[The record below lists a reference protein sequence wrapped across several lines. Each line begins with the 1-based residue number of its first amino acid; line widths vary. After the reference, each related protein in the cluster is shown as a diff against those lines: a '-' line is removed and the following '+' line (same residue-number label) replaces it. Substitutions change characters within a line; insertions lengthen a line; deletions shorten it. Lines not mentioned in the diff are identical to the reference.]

1 MDTLPRRSLA
11 QLGCSLVIGLIFL
24 GLIVTAP
31 AQADVG
37 PQPILP
43 GGSSLKPEGE
53 TLIQM
58 AGEVVTMNVRPAT
71 AADNALVKLNPRWY
85 GYDLQPIWYP
95 AVAEVEADFTMKN
108 PTSEAVSMAVWFPL
122 NAALEKVEF
131 SGERPSE
138 IVPRLESFQVSVGG
152 DPVDFTV
159 SELPNPKGADQPPLP
174 WASFP
179 VTFSGGV
186 DTPIHVSYTV
196 PLKPF
201 PKEPAMALFYVFQT
215 GAGWAGPI
223 GQAEL
228 IVNLP
233 FPASEATLADLP
245 PGAVLK
251 ENQARWTWQN
261 FEPGPEDD
269 FAVTLLR
276 LDRWQELE
284 TARAAAQANPQNGQA
299 WLDLAFIYHAL
310 SLYDL
315 GLHLFRFSPSYLPLG
330 IEAYQRAADLLPDHP
345 VPHAGLALLTLA
357 QYLENK
363 NAPSGVIQSVQDEY
377 QIAKELA
384 AKNPSLMEE
393 SNLLYTLEDAL
404 YAYNYNDATAT
415 VDAATRAVERV
426 TETAN
431 RAGIDATQ
439 TALATLNH
447 ATGTAYAIER
457 ATYEGWWA
465 TDMACWAAAGA
476 GCTATAPPT
485 QTPQPSLTM
494 QPTQSSTP
502 VPSNSPPPLPA
513 SPAPHAQPGQT
524 SNQRRD
530 LAISLFTGVIALVV
544 IGYFVW
550 KGPRGKKD
558 E

>member
-1 MDTLPRRSLA
+1 MKILRRLLLFLWVCGLVLASFCISL
-11 QLGCSLVIGLIFL
+11 LVSSP
-24 GLIVTAP
+24 V
-31 AQADVG
+31 QADVG

-53 TLIQM
+53 TPIQM
-58 AGEVVTMNVRPAT
+58 AAELVTLNVRPAT

-85 GYDLQPIWYP
+85 GYDLHPIWYP

-108 PTSEAVSMAVWFPL
+108 PTSEAVSMTVWFPL

-138 IVPRLESFQVSVGG
+138 IVPRLESFQVSVDGN
-152 DPVDFTV
+152 PVDFTV
-159 SELPNPKGADQPPLP
+159 SELPNPKGTDQPALP

-201 PKEPAMALFYVFQT
+201 PKEPAMSLFYVFQT

-223 GQAEL
+223 GQADL

-233 FPASEATLADLP
+233 YPASEATLADLP
-245 PGAVLK
+245 PGAVL
-251 ENQARWTWQN
+251 EGSQVRWTWQN

-269 FAVTLLR
+269 FAATLLR
-276 LDRWQELE
+276 LDKWRELE
-284 TARAAAQANPQNGQA
+284 TARLAVQANPQDGQA
-299 WLDLAFIYHAL
+299 WLDLASLYHSL
-310 SLYDL
+310 SLYNL
-315 GLHLFRFSPSYLPLG
+315 SLRIYRFSPSYLPLG
-330 IEAYQRAADLLPDHP
+330 IEAYQKAADLLPDHP
-345 VPHAGLALLTLA
+345 APHAGLALLTLA
-357 QYLENK
+357 GYLEDH
-363 NAPSGVIQSVQDEY
+363 NAPPGVIRFVQDEY
-377 QIAKELA
+377 RIAKELA
-384 AKNPSLMEE
+384 ARNPSLAEE
-393 SNLLYTLEDAL
+393 TDLLYVLEDAFN
-404 YAYNYNDATAT
+404 AYYYNDATAT
-415 VDAATRAVERV
+415 VVAATRVVEKV
-426 TETAN
+426 TQTAD
-431 RAGIDATQ
+431 RAAYNATQ
-439 TALATLNH
+439 TVEATLNH

-457 ATYEGWWA
+457 ATYEAWWA

-476 GCTATAPPT
+476 ACTATSPPT
-485 QTPQPSLTM
+485 VTLTPKPTLTPQPTTPILSVTPQPSLT
-494 QPTQSSTP
+494 TSTP
-502 VPSNSPPPLPA
+502 L
-513 SPAPHAQPGQT
+513 AQPGQT

>member
-1 MDTLPRRSLA
+1 MGILARRSLFL
-11 QLGCSLVIGLIFL
+11 LGCGLILGSVIIGLL
-24 GLIVTAP
+24 VPAP
-31 AQADVG
+31 VQADVG
-37 PQPILP
+37 PQPVLP

-53 TLIQM
+53 TPIQM
-58 AGEVVTMNVRPAT
+58 AAEVVTMNVRPAT
-71 AADNALVKLNPRWY
+71 VADNALVKLNPRWY
-85 GYDLQPIWYP
+85 GYDLHPIWYP

-108 PTSEAVSMAVWFPL
+108 PTSEAVSMTVWFPL

-138 IVPRLESFQVSVGG
+138 IVPRLESFQVSVDGN
-152 DPVDFTV
+152 PIEFTV

-201 PKEPAMALFYVFQT
+201 PKEPAMSLFYVFQT

-223 GQAEL
+223 GQADL

-233 FPASEATLADLP
+233 YPASEATLADLP
-245 PGAVLK
+245 PGAVL
-251 ENQARWTWQN
+251 EGSQVRWTWQN

-269 FAVTLLR
+269 FSVTLLR

-284 TARAAAQANPQNGQA
+284 TARAVVQANPQNGQA
-299 WLDLAFIYHAL
+299 WLDLASFYHFL
-310 SLYDL
+310 SLYNL
-315 GLHLFRFSPSYLPLG
+315 GLHLYRFSPSYLPLG
-330 IEAYQRAADLLPDHP
+330 IEAYQKAADLLPDHP

-363 NAPSGVIQSVQDEY
+363 NAPPKMIQFVEAEY
-377 QIAKELA
+377 QIAKEMA
-384 AKNPSLMEE
+384 NKNPSLAEE
-393 SNLLYTLEDAL
+393 TNLLYALEDAL
-404 YAYNYNDATAT
+404 NAYYYNDATAT

-431 RAGIDATQ
+431 RAGFDATS
-439 TALATLNH
+439 TVLATLNH

-457 ATYEGWWA
+457 ATYEAWWA
-465 TDMACWAAAGA
+465 TDMACWASAGA
-476 GCTATAPPT
+476 ECTATAPPT
-485 QTPQPSLTM
+485 LTLIPKPTLTPQPTTPILSVTPQPSLT
-494 QPTQSSTP
+494 TSTP
-502 VPSNSPPPLPA
+502 L
-513 SPAPHAQPGQT
+513 AQPGQT
-524 SNQRRD
+524 TSQRQD
-530 LAISLFTGVIALVV
+530 LTITLAVGVLALIVV
-544 IGYFVW
+544 GYFVW
-550 KGPRGKKD
+550 KGPREKAD